1 MAKIEVKT
9 LFGRCAEECA
19 GFDTTLKDGAWQC
32 SKQWLCRY
40 GATAMLKELQE
51 RFEEQEHE
59 AWKSPNGLKEP
70 ATWNKAIRILE
81 EYME

>member
-1 MAKIEVKT
+1 MGKVEVQT
-9 LFGRCAEECA
+9 LYDGCHEDCS
-19 GFDTTLKDGAWQC
+19 GFDVSEQNGEWKC

-40 GATAMLKELQE
+40 GANAMLKELQK
-51 RFEEQEHE
+51 RFEAEEHE